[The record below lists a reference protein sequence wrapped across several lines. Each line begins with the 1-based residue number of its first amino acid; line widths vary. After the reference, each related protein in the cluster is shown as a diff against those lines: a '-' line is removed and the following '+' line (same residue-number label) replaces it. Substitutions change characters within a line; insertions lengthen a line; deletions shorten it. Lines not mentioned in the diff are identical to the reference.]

1 MNQKKCSMSL
11 SAILQTQNLAFQR
24 LPNSLGNRTSSVGKL
39 TARETME
46 EQREK
51 GYTLTCFLSKI
62 NDGDGGDD
70 EDVMKHETFT
80 ENLVYIRYQS
90 KHFKLIHLILKTPQN
105 LNVHKRI

>member
-1 MNQKKCSMSL
+1 
-11 SAILQTQNLAFQR
+11 
-24 LPNSLGNRTSSVGKL
+24 
-39 TARETME
+39 ME
-46 EQREK
+46 EQRKK

>member
-1 MNQKKCSMSL
+1 
-11 SAILQTQNLAFQR
+11 
-24 LPNSLGNRTSSVGKL
+24 
-39 TARETME
+39 ME

-62 NDGDGGDD
+62 NGGDD

-90 KHFKLIHLILKTPQN
+90 KHFKLNSFNSQN
-105 LNVHKRI
+105 TSKS